1 MTYVLMIVSIAQSV
15 LLYLSVKKNLEWLQL
30 LETAS
35 DEYKEILN
43 ELSAIYKSV
52 DKKSKME
59 LFLDEPVTRELVEDI
74 KGTKKAIRLAAEK
87 ISVFIEEENDD
98 EEKKS

>member
-1 MTYVLMIVSIAQSV
+1 MIVSIAQSV

-43 ELSAIYKSV
+43 ELSDIYESV

-74 KGTKKAIRLAAEK
+74 KGTKKAIKLAAEK

>member
-1 MTYVLMIVSIAQSV
+1 MTYILMIVSIAQSV

-43 ELSAIYKSV
+43 ELSDIYESV

-74 KGTKKAIRLAAEK
+74 KGTKKAIKLAAEK

>member
-1 MTYVLMIVSIAQSV
+1 MTYVLMIVSMAQSV